1 MPLQSWL
8 LVFTKRDQ
16 SKALDFLHSLKRI
29 TNSMGIKVND
39 YQCHLN
45 LHSFQFVLQCDR
57 LLILKWLNF
66 LMIELIHTYVQ
77 YVLKSTHNYRQAN
90 SNITSVDVCVY
101 ACACMY
107 VIIYYLLSVH
117 IRLLWLYFQ
126 HHGMIDMLLSR
137 SSAVL
142 RSRFHHK

>member
-1 MPLQSWL
+1 
-8 LVFTKRDQ
+8 
-16 SKALDFLHSLKRI
+16 
-29 TNSMGIKVND
+29 MGIKVND

-90 SNITSVDVCVY
+90 SNITSVDVCV
-101 ACACMY
+101 CVCTRACMLLF
-107 VIIYYLLSVH
+107 IAFYLYILDYCGYISN
-117 IRLLWLYFQ
+117 IT
-126 HHGMIDMLLSR
+126 G
-137 SSAVL
+137 
-142 RSRFHHK
+142 